1 MGDWADAAAKKG
13 TQLYKKLEQ
22 YKLAATNGGFVQAFG
37 NKLSP
42 TEQANLTAGLCGHRV
57 DTAASGS

>member
-1 MGDWADAAAKKG
+1 MSSWADAAAKKG
-13 TQLYKKLEQ
+13 TEFYKKLEQ
-22 YKLAATNGGFVQAFG
+22 YKLAATNGGVVQSFS
-37 NKLSP
+37 NKLSA